1 MVESVRAH
9 GILQPILVRRL
20 GEDGDTYE
28 IIAGER
34 RWRAAQRAQLHQVPV
49 IVKEVDDT
57 VALEL
62 TLVENIQREDLTAI
76 EEADAYRR
84 LIDEF
89 RYTQEQLAE
98 AVGKSRS
105 HIANTLR
112 LLGLPETVKAMIDD
126 GRLTAG
132 HARALLAADDPTAL
146 ARTIVDKGLSVREV
160 ERLVQQGPV
169 AKRGRQPVPETNPD
183 TLALE
188 RDISN
193 ALGLEVGIR
202 HRSDRGG
209 YVKIKYKT
217 LEQLD
222 EVCQRLCHHVED
234 ADASDSGEQE
244 S

>member
-1 MVESVRAH
+1 M
-9 GILQPILVRRL
+9 
-20 GEDGDTYE
+20 
-28 IIAGER
+28 
-34 RWRAAQRAQLHQVPV
+34 PV

-132 HARALLAADDPTAL
+132 HARALLAADDPHGAG
-146 ARTIVDKGLSVREV
+146 AYHRR
-160 ERLVQQGPV
+160 QGP
-169 AKRGRQPVPETNPD
+169 
-183 TLALE
+183 E
-188 RDISN
+188 R
-193 ALGLEVGIR
+193 A
-202 HRSDRGG
+202 
-209 YVKIKYKT
+209 
-217 LEQLD
+217 
-222 EVCQRLCHHVED
+222 
-234 ADASDSGEQE
+234 
-244 S
+244 